1 MNTGDER
8 LKPEG
13 LLLKILKRPE
23 FPPVFGTI
31 LVFVIFAFLATGDM
45 FSLEGSLSWIE
56 QAALIGIL
64 AVSVCLLMIAGE
76 FDLSIGSMIGF
87 AGMMMAIFIVEF
99 EMNVSLSIILTMIV
113 ALGIGFLNG
122 YLVIKTRL
130 PSFIVTL
137 GSLFILRG
145 LTVALSRLL
154 TNQTLVSGVNEH
166 TAESILAAFF
176 GGETFTSLFSF
187 LAKAGIIA
195 TYDDGTPIVTGIK
208 MVIVWWIGLS
218 IVGVIILRLTKYG
231 NWIYATGG
239 DEQASKNMGVPTNK
253 VKIALFMFTAFCATV
268 FAACQVFDYGSAD
281 AQRGLLKE
289 FEAIIAV
296 VMGGALLTGG
306 YGTVIGAFLGALI
319 FGVVNIGIS
328 YTGIDSDYFR
338 VFLGCMLL
346 AAVIFS
352 DSVRK
357 KIMRQ

>member
-1 MNTGDER
+1 MSKDER
-8 LKPEG
+8 LKQES
-13 LLLKILKRPE
+13 LVLKILKKPE
-23 FPPVFGTI
+23 FPPVFGVI
-31 LVFVIFAFLATGDM
+31 LVFAIFFFLASSDM
-45 FSLEGSLSWIE
+45 FSLEGTLSWVE

-64 AVSVCLLMIAGE
+64 AVGVCLLMIAGE

-87 AGMMMAIFIVEF
+87 AGMMMAILIVEYQI
-99 EMNVSLSIILTMIV
+99 NASLAIIITMIV
-113 ALGIGFLNG
+113 SIFIGFLNG

-154 TNQTLVSGVNEH
+154 TNQTLVSGVNENAKDSLL
-166 TAESILAAFF
+166 TIFF
-176 GGETFTSLFSF
+176 GGETFQGLFTF
-187 LAKAGIIA
+187 LANHGIIN
-195 TYDDGTPIVTGIK
+195 TYDDGTPVVTGIK

-218 IVGVIILRLTKYG
+218 ILGVIILRLTKYG

-253 VKIALFMFTAFCATV
+253 VKIALFMLTALCACV
-268 FAACQVFDYGSAD
+268 FATCQVFDYGSAD
-281 AQRGLLKE
+281 AQRGLQKE

-306 YGTVIGAFLGALI
+306 YGTVIGAFLGSLI
-319 FGVVNIGIS
+319 FGVVNIGIG
-328 YTGIDSDYFR
+328 YTGIDNDYFR

-357 KIMRQ
+357 KVMGR

>member
-1 MNTGDER
+1 MADER
-8 LKPEG
+8 LKQEG
-13 LLLKILKRPE
+13 TLLKMLKRPE
-23 FPPVFGTI
+23 FPPVFGVV
-31 LVFVIFAFLATGDM
+31 LVFIIFFTLASSDM
-45 FSLEGSLSWIE
+45 FSLEGTMSWIE
-56 QAALIGIL
+56 QASLIGIL

-99 EMNVSLSIILTMIV
+99 EINPSLAIVLSMLVS
-113 ALGIGFLNG
+113 LGIGFING

-145 LTVALSRLL
+145 LTVALSRFF
-154 TNQTLVSGVNEH
+154 TNQTLVSGVNTH
-166 TAESILAAFF
+166 TEGSILAAFF

-187 LAKAGIIA
+187 LADAGVIA
-195 TYDDGTPIVTGIK
+195 TYSDGTPIVTGIK
-208 MVIVWWIGLS
+208 MVVVWWIGLT
-218 IVGVIILRLTKYG
+218 IFGVIVLRLTKYG

-239 DEQASKNMGVPTNK
+239 DEQASKNMGVPTDR
-253 VKIALFMFTAFCATV
+253 VKISLFMLTALCASI

-281 AQRGLLKE
+281 AQRGVLKE

-306 YGTVIGAFLGALI
+306 YGTVIGASLGALI
-319 FGVVNIGIS
+319 FGMVNIGIS
-328 YTGIDSDYFR
+328 YTGIDNDYFR

-357 KIMRQ
+357 KVMRQ

>member
-1 MNTGDER
+1 MADER
-8 LKPEG
+8 LKKETIF
-13 LLLKILKRPE
+13 LKILKKPE
-23 FPPVFGTI
+23 FPPVFGAI
-31 LVFVIFAFLATGDM
+31 LVFVIFFFLADNRM
-45 FSLEGSLSWIE
+45 FSLEGTLSWVE

-64 AVSVCLLMIAGE
+64 AVGVCLLMIAGE

-87 AGMMMAIFIVEF
+87 AGMMMAILIVEF
-99 EMNVSLSIILTMIV
+99 NINASLAIFITFIVSL
-113 ALGIGFLNG
+113 AIGFLNG
-122 YLVIKTRL
+122 YLVVKTKL

-166 TAESILAAFF
+166 SSDSVLATFF

-187 LAKAGIIA
+187 LAKYGLIA
-195 TYDDGTPIVTGIK
+195 TYNDGTPVVAGIK
-208 MVIVWWIGLS
+208 MIIVWWIALT
-218 IVGVIILRLTKYG
+218 IFGVILLRLTKYG

-239 DEQASKNMGVPTNK
+239 DEQASKNMGVPTHK
-253 VKIALFMFTAFCATV
+253 VKISLFMLSALCATI

-281 AQRGLLKE
+281 AQRGLQKE

-306 YGTVIGAFLGALI
+306 YGTVVGAFIGALI
-319 FGVVNIGIS
+319 FGVVNIGIG
-328 YTGIDSDYFR
+328 YTGIDNDYFR

-346 AAVIFS
+346 AAVVFS

-357 KIMRQ
+357 KVMRQ

>member
-1 MNTGDER
+1 MDER
-8 LKPEG
+8 LKQESTIK
-13 LLLKILKRPE
+13 KILKKPE
-23 FPPVFGTI
+23 FPPVLGAI
-31 LVFVIFAFLATGDM
+31 VVFVIFFFLASNNM
-45 FSLEGSLSWIE
+45 FSLEGSFSWIE

-87 AGMMMAIFIVEF
+87 SGMMMAILTVEF
-99 EMNVSLSIILTMIV
+99 NINTSLAIVITLFVS
-113 ALGIGFLNG
+113 LGIGFLNG
-122 YLVIKTRL
+122 YLVVKTKL

-145 LTVALSRLL
+145 LTVALSRLF

-166 TAESILAAFF
+166 SDGSFLAAFF
-176 GGETFTSLFSF
+176 GGEAFTGLFSF
-187 LAKAGIIA
+187 LAKHQLIT
-195 TYDDGTPIVTGIK
+195 TYDDGTPVITGIK
-208 MVIVWWIGLS
+208 MVVIWWVALTILG
-218 IVGVIILRLTKYG
+218 IIILRLTKYG

-253 VKIALFMFTAFCATV
+253 VKITLFMFTALCASI

-306 YGTVIGAFLGALI
+306 YGTVIGASLGALI

-328 YTGIDSDYFR
+328 YTNIDSDYFR

-346 AAVIFS
+346 IAVIFS
-352 DSVRK
+352 NSVRK

>member
-1 MNTGDER
+1 MDER
-8 LKPEG
+8 LKKES
-13 LLLKILKRPE
+13 LLKKILKKPE
-23 FPPVFGTI
+23 FPPVLGAVVI
-31 LVFVIFAFLATGDM
+31 FVIFFFLASGDM

-64 AVSVCLLMIAGE
+64 AVGVCLLMIAGE

-87 AGMMMAIFIVEF
+87 SGMMMAILIVEYK
-99 EMNVSLSIILTMIV
+99 MNVSLAIILTFLVSM
-113 ALGIGFLNG
+113 LIGFING
-122 YLVIKTRL
+122 YLVIKTKL

-154 TNQTLVSGVNEH
+154 TNQTLVSGVNEYSS
-166 TAESILAAFF
+166 ESWFAAFF
-176 GGETFTSLFSF
+176 GGETFTEVFSF
-187 LAKAGIIA
+187 LAKHQLIT
-195 TYDDGTPIVTGIK
+195 TYPDGTPVVSGIK

-218 IVGVIILRLTKYG
+218 ILGVILLRLTKYG

-253 VKIALFMFTAFCATV
+253 VKIALFMLTAFCASV

-328 YTGIDSDYFR
+328 YTSIDSDYFR

-346 AAVIFS
+346 IAVIFS
-352 DSVRK
+352 DSIRK

>member
-1 MNTGDER
+1 MGDER
-8 LKPEG
+8 LKSESLPK
-13 LLLKILKRPE
+13 KILKRPE
-23 FPPVFGTI
+23 FPPVFGVI
-31 LVFVIFAFLATGDM
+31 LIFIIFLFLADSSM
-45 FSLEGSLSWIE
+45 FSLEGTLSWVE

-87 AGMMMAIFIVEF
+87 AGMMMAILIVDY
-99 EMNVSLSIILTMIV
+99 NVNASLAIIITMIV
-113 ALGIGFLNG
+113 SVGIGFLNG

-154 TNQTLVSGVNEH
+154 TNQTLVSGVNES
-166 TAESILAAFF
+166 AGDSLLGAFF
-176 GGETFTSLFSF
+176 GGEAFSGFFTF

-195 TYDDGTPIVTGIK
+195 AYDDGTPVVTGIK
-208 MVIVWWIGLS
+208 MVVVWWIGLT
-218 IVGVIILRLTKYG
+218 ILGVIILRLTKYG

-253 VKIALFMFTAFCATV
+253 VKIMLFMFTSFCACI

-306 YGTVIGAFLGALI
+306 YGTVIGAFIGAVI

-328 YTGIDSDYFR
+328 HTSIDNDYFR

-346 AAVIFS
+346 IAVIFS
-352 DSVRK
+352 DFVRK
-357 KIMRQ
+357 KVMGH